1 MRNFVV
7 MSAPALE
14 LDGMVYTDSQIFENN
29 GLIKP
34 NISKIFEAM

>member
-1 MRNFVV
+1 

-14 LDGMVYTDSQIFENN
+14 LNGEVYTDSQIFEGN

-34 NISKIFEAM
+34 DFSKLFEVM